1 LIGTRIFALG
11 DQVRFA
17 ELTGDFNPM
26 HLDPVAARRTLAGAP
41 VVHGVHDLLWLIELI
56 AVHHTN
62 LPTVAGLKVHFA
74 RMLYLGEQAQI
85 TVSKLGARRL
95 GAKVSVEGS
104 DIMQVTLVFGDEMT
118 SSSEH
123 DQFEYD
129 VEAPDTPAALGLV
142 QMEGRAGRLAFARP
156 AEELAAMF
164 PHASKLIGARRVAAL
179 GCTTRL
185 VGMVI
190 PGLHSIYAGLELDFT
205 KEAETR
211 DSIGYRVESIDEHF
225 RFVRTRI
232 SGAGVLGHVDAFN
245 RPPPT
250 AQPALA
256 EIRRVVAADE
266 FAGDVALVV
275 GGSRGLGEL
284 TAKIIAAGGGK
295 VILTYAVGKTDA
307 EAVAREIIE
316 SGGSCETVA
325 FDVREQPAKQFGSI
339 GTNLTSIYYF
349 ATPSIFRR
357 RSSRLSIDLFEE
369 FNSYYVRGFYTLL
382 DFVSR
387 GFKSDRK
394 IGVFYPS
401 SFAIDERPQGM
412 TEYSMSKLAAELMCA
427 DLTGHFRDIHVL
439 VKRLPRL
446 LTDQTATISAFETVD
461 AMTVMLPI
469 VREVQLNKG

>member
-26 HLDPVAARRTLAGAP
+26 HLDPIAARRTLAGAP
-41 VVHGVHDLLWLIELI
+41 VVHGIHDLLWLIDLI
-56 AVHHTN
+56 AANHSN
-62 LPTVAGLKVHFA
+62 LPTVTGFKVHFA
-74 RMLYLGEQAQI
+74 KMLYLGERAQI
-85 TVSKLGARRL
+85 AVSKLGERQLR
-95 GAKVSVEGS
+95 AKVSVEGS
-104 DIMQVTLVFGDEMT
+104 DIMQVTLVFGEEMT
-118 SSSEH
+118 FSSEN
-123 DQFEYD
+123 DDFDYD
-129 VEAPDTPAALGLV
+129 VEEPDTPAELDLI

-156 AEELAAMF
+156 AEELATMF
-164 PHASKLIGARRVAAL
+164 PHASKLIGAQRVAAL

-190 PGLHSIYAGLELDFT
+190 PGLHSIYACLELDFI

-211 DSIGYRVESIDEHF
+211 DSIGYRVESIDENF
-225 RFVRTRI
+225 RYVRTRI
-232 SGAGVLGHVDAFN
+232 AGAGVLGYVDAFN

-250 AQPALA
+250 KQPAVA
-256 EIRRVVAADE
+256 EIRRAVAANEFVDE
-266 FAGDVALVV
+266 VALVV

-307 EAVAREIIE
+307 EAVAREIVE
-316 SGGSCETVA
+316 GGGSCETVA
-325 FDVREQPAKQFGSI
+325 FDVREQPDKQFGSI
-339 GTNLTSIYYF
+339 GTTPTSIYYF

-387 GFKSDRK
+387 EFKTDRK

-401 SFAIDERPQGM
+401 SSAIDERPEGM

-427 DLTGHFRDIHVL
+427 DLAGHFQDIRVL

-446 LTDQTATISAFETVD
+446 LTDQTATISTFDTVD

>member
-1 LIGTRIFALG
+1 MIGTRIFAPG

-41 VVHGVHDLLWLIELI
+41 VVHGIHNLLWLIDLI
-56 AVHHTN
+56 AAHHTN
-62 LPTVAGLKVHFA
+62 LPPVVGLKVQFSK
-74 RMLYLGEQAQI
+74 MLYLGEQAQI
-85 TVSKLGARRL
+85 VVSKLGERQLR
-95 GAKVSVEGS
+95 AKVSVEGS
-104 DIMQVTLVFGDEMT
+104 DIMQVTLVFGDEMI
-118 SSSEH
+118 SSSENNH
-123 DQFEYD
+123 FDCD
-129 VEAPDTPAALGLV
+129 VEEPDTPAELDLIKL
-142 QMEGRAGRLAFARP
+142 EGRAGRLAFARP
-156 AEELAAMF
+156 AEQLATMF

-190 PGLHSIYAGLELDFT
+190 PGLHSIYAGLELDFI

-211 DSIGYRVESIDEHF
+211 DSIGYKVESTDENF
-225 RFVRTRI
+225 RFVQTRI
-232 SGAGVLGHVDAFN
+232 SGAGVVGHVDAFS

-250 AQPALA
+250 KQPALA
-256 EIRRVVAADE
+256 EIRRAVAANE
-266 FAGDVALVV
+266 FADDVALVV

-307 EAVAREIIE
+307 EAVAREIVE
-316 SGGSCETVA
+316 GGGSCETVA
-325 FDVREQPAKQFGSI
+325 FDVREQPDKQLGSI
-339 GTNLTSIYYF
+339 GTNPTSIYYF

-357 RSSRLSIDLFEE
+357 RSSRLSLDLFEE
-369 FNSYYVRGFYTLL
+369 FNSYYVRGFYSLL

-387 GFKSDRK
+387 EFKSDRT

-401 SFAIDERPQGM
+401 SSAIDERPEGM

-427 DLTGHFRDIHVL
+427 DMAGHLQAIRVL

-446 LTDQTATISAFETVD
+446 LTDQTATVSAFDTVD

-469 VREVQLNKG
+469 VREVQFSKG

>member
-41 VVHGVHDLLWLIELI
+41 VVHGIHDLLWLIDLI
-56 AVHHTN
+56 AARHPN

-74 RMLYLGEQAQI
+74 KMLYLGEQAQVA
-85 TVSKLGARRL
+85 VSKLDERQLR
-95 GAKVSVEGS
+95 AKVSVENS
-104 DIMQVTLVFGDEMT
+104 DIMQITLEFGDERAF
-118 SSSEH
+118 SSES
-123 DQFEYD
+123 DQFDFD
-129 VEAPDTPAALGLV
+129 VEKPEVPAEPDFV

-156 AEELAAMF
+156 AENLAKMF
-164 PHASKLIGARRVAAL
+164 PHASRLIGARRVAAL

-190 PGLHSIYAGLELDFT
+190 PGLYSIYAGLELAFM

-211 DSIGYRVESIDEHF
+211 DSIGYRVESIDENF

-232 SGAGVLGHVDAFN
+232 SGAGILGHVDAFN
-245 RPPPT
+245 RPSPT
-250 AQPALA
+250 KQPALA
-256 EIRRVVAADE
+256 EVRRVVAANE
-266 FAGDVALVV
+266 FEGDVALVV

-295 VILTYAVGKTDA
+295 VILTYAVGKADA
-307 EAVAREIIE
+307 EAVAREIVE
-316 SGGSCETVA
+316 GGGSCEAVR
-325 FDVREQPAKQFGSI
+325 FDVREQPDQQFDSI
-339 GTNLTSIYYF
+339 GMTPTNIYYF

-357 RSSRLSIDLFEE
+357 RSSRLSLDLFEE
-369 FNSYYVRGFYTLL
+369 FNSYYVQGFYALL

-387 GFKSDRK
+387 EFMSDRK

-401 SFAIDERPQGM
+401 SSAIDERPESM
-412 TEYSMSKLAAELMCA
+412 TEYSMSKIAGEQMCA
-427 DLTGHFRDIHVL
+427 DLARYFKGIGVL

-446 LTDQTATISAFETVD
+446 LTDQTATISAFDTVD

-469 VREVQLNKG
+469 VREVQCNKG